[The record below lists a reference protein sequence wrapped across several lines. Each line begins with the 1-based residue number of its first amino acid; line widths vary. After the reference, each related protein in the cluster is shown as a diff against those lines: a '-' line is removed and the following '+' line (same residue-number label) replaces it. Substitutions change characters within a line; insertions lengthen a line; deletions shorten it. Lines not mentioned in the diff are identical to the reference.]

1 MYITTITKTF
11 KKIAVVLL
19 LSFFTIHTVKAQDDL
34 LDELDSTAENESF
47 ESPAFK
53 AMRIANLQSTKIA
66 AKGDLYLYVSHRFGT
81 LQDGFDTFFGFDN
94 ANTRIQLAYS
104 FWDGVQ
110 LSVSR
115 ESLRKTYVGSIK
127 YRIAKQSSKFPVNL
141 VGYSTMAINTEID
154 DNTLPGLSSS
164 DKYSFA
170 HQLLIS
176 KRFSNSFS
184 FEIAPTYIR
193 ENLQDVR
200 ATGSANHNQFALGLG
215 GRYKLSKRMSLNA
228 DYAYNFS
235 RDSNSIYS
243 NPLTIG
249 VDIET
254 GGHVF
259 QLLFS
264 NAQGTTVPAYMS
276 NAEGD
281 WSDGKI
287 FFGFNIVRVF

>member
-1 MYITTITKTF
+1 MHYSRINQHL
-11 KKIAVVLL
+11 KKILSIVCISLL
-19 LSFFTIHTVKAQDDL
+19 TISTVSAQDDL
-34 LDELDSTAENESF
+34 LDELDSDTENETF

-110 LSVSR
+110 FSLSR
-115 ESLRKTYVGSIK
+115 ESLRKTYAGSIK
-127 YRIAKQSSKFPVNL
+127 YRIARQSKKFPLNV
-141 VGYSTMAINTEID
+141 VGYSTMNINTEID
-154 DNTLPGLSSS
+154 ENTLPGISSS

-200 ATGSANHNQFALGLG
+200 ATGAANHNQFALGFG
-215 GRYKLSKRMSLNA
+215 GRYKVSKRMSLNA

-235 RDSNSIYS
+235 RNSNSIYN